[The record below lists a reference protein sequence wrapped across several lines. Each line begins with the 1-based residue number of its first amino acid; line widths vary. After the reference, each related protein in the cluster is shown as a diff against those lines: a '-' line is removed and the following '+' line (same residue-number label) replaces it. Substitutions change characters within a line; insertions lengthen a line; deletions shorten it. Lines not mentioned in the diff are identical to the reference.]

1 MPVKTGIRYVKSD
14 KDDPTQMEVT
24 PLHMLWMALLLV
36 IMGLAQPS
44 ETSPCYIT
52 EDELKAVCQGRSLFS
67 VPQDLPVNLQVLDLS
82 YNKIRQI
89 NSGDFS
95 TLTQLKDLDLSYNK
109 IMFIATD
116 SFSSNI
122 LLEQLN
128 LFNNSLEEIPSQAL
142 TPLKQL
148 RELSM
153 SNNLYPRSTL
163 DGTFSTLKKLEV
175 LSMGGSAVRTI
186 ASQDFLSIKEIP
198 LKKFALKTSSSLLE
212 YQKGAFSKL
221 NTTALWCD
229 ISVDRNTKALPLI
242 LHDLRGKPLQY
253 LRFRKLFE
261 FMYYMD
267 TSDIFSGLAEV
278 EAKELVFFRGKFNE
292 NLLRLALLNVQKSLI
307 RDLSLIAIDF
317 ARSPE
322 WKPPEAG
329 IANLTLRHL
338 VLKDINN
345 PDILRFDWTFTWFAG
360 VTYLFILNVN
370 FNFVPCDAWGEMRNV
385 VALNV
390 SRNRLE
396 NNNIYNQACIYQ
408 DILPKLEDFNMTHN
422 ELASL
427 KTVATMTS
435 SWSQLSKLDLSHNL
449 IGGLNEFSCTWTPSL
464 VWLGLAYNAVT
475 MDIFKCLPTTLRF
488 LDMSY
493 SQLDRLDLDYFER
506 AVDLQELLLSG
517 NKIKFIPTE
526 WKCPNLR
533 ILHVDGNSFGAIGK
547 GSFGNMPDL
556 AYLKAGNNPYH
567 CVCDLHGFLQEVLS
581 NSKLTLL
588 DWPHGWTCYHPE
600 PLLYTSVAAYA
611 PRVTDCDVTVV
622 VAIAVS
628 ITATVV
634 IVCMVLCWR
643 FDVPWYLKAT
653 FHIVRSK
660 YRAGH
665 SQPSKPFAYHA
676 FISYSCSDAEWV
688 RRELLQR
695 LEASTPPYR
704 VCIHERDFTP
714 GRWIID
720 NIIEN
725 IENSHKIIFVLSRH
739 FVDSEWC
746 NYELYFAHQ
755 RAVGLSFE
763 DVVLVVKEPIDLQA
777 LPNKFCKLRKMLSSK
792 TYLEWPLEPSRQPFF
807 WLQLKSVLGKAEMV
821 PVDPRNADPNDD
833 VLSDTE
839 PTLDGL
845 TDSTLELD
853 NLSLENITVD
863 TQMS

>member
-1 MPVKTGIRYVKSD
+1 
-14 KDDPTQMEVT
+14 MEMT
-24 PLHMLWMALLLV
+24 PLGAVWLALLSAIV
-36 IMGLAQPS
+36 GMMEQSEPS
-44 ETSPCYIT
+44 LCYIT
-52 EDELKAVCQGRSLFS
+52 KDKLEAVCRGQSLFS
-67 VPQDLPVNLQVLDLS
+67 VPQGLPITLQLLDLS
-82 YNKIRQI
+82 YNRIRQI

-95 TLTQLKDLDLSYNK
+95 ALTQLKGLDLSYNN
-109 IMFIATD
+109 IVSVATD
-116 SFSSNI
+116 SFSSNV

-128 LFNNSLEEIPSQAL
+128 LFNNSLGEIPSQAL
-142 TPLKQL
+142 KPLKHL
-148 RELSM
+148 RELFL

-163 DGTFSTLKKLEV
+163 DGVFSTLNKLEE
-175 LSMGGSAVRTI
+175 LSMGGSAIQTVG
-186 ASQDFLSIKEIP
+186 SQDFLSIKDIP
-198 LKKFALKTSSSLLE
+198 LKKFALKTSSNLLE
-212 YQKGAFSKL
+212 YQKGAFSKI

-229 ISVDRNTKALPLI
+229 ISLDKNTKALPLMLQD
-242 LHDLRGKPLQY
+242 LHGKSLQY

-261 FMYYMD
+261 FMYYMNTTD
-267 TSDIFSGLAEV
+267 LFSGLADVKAE
-278 EAKELVFFRGKFNE
+278 KLVFFRGKFNE
-292 NLLRLALLNVQKSLI
+292 NLLRLVLLNVQKSRI
-307 RDLSLIAIDF
+307 QNLSFIAIDF

-322 WKPPEAG
+322 WKPPEAS

-345 PDILRFDWTFTWFAG
+345 PDILRFDWTFTWFGG
-360 VTYLFILNVN
+360 VTYLSILNVN
-370 FNFVPCDAWGEMRNV
+370 FNVVPCDAWSEMRNV

-390 SRNRLE
+390 SKNRLK
-396 NNNIYNQACIYQ
+396 NSNIYNQACLYQ
-408 DILPKLEDFNMTHN
+408 DILPKLEDLNMTRN
-422 ELASL
+422 ELTNL
-427 KTVATMTS
+427 QTVATLTS
-435 SWSQLSKLDLSHNL
+435 SWARLSKLDLSHNL
-449 IGGLNEFSCTWTPSL
+449 IGSLNELPCIWTPSL
-464 VWLGLAYNAVT
+464 VWLGLAYNTVT
-475 MDIFKCLPTTLRF
+475 REIFKCLPTTLRF
-488 LDMSY
+488 LDMSN
-493 SQLDRLDLDYFER
+493 SQLEGLDMGYFEH

-533 ILHVDGNSFGAIGK
+533 TLHVDGNSFGAINK
-547 GSFGNMPDL
+547 GSFDNMPYL

-567 CVCDLHGFLQEVLS
+567 CVCDLYGFLQEALRDG
-581 NSKLTLL
+581 KLTLL
-588 DWPHGWTCYHPE
+588 DWPSGWTCYHPE
-600 PLLYTSVAAYA
+600 PLLHTSVAAYA
-611 PRVTDCDVTVV
+611 PRVTECDITVV

-634 IVCMVLCWR
+634 IVCMVLCWK

-653 FHIVRSK
+653 FRIVRSK

-665 SQPSKPFAYHA
+665 SQPSKPFAFHA

-725 IENSHKIIFVLSRH
+725 IENSRKVIFVLSRN

-755 RAVGLSFE
+755 RAVGLGFE
-763 DVVLVVKEPIDLQA
+763 DVVLLVKEPIDPQA
-777 LPNKFCKLRKMLSSK
+777 LPNKFCKLRKMLSTK

-821 PVDPRNADPNDD
+821 NMDPSNADPNNA
-833 VLSDTE
+833 VVSDTE
-839 PTLDGL
+839 SKSNGV
-845 TDSTLELD
+845 TDSTFELV
-853 NLSLENITVD
+853 NLSEEDITMD
-863 TQMS
+863 TKMS